1 MKYELQETFFKNYLQ
16 KYALDLKCQN
26 QRQVQKQGTTAAYKF
41 CELFE
46 DENRINLFKEKNP
59 NINYRY
65 TILIIIIQCDNL

>member
-1 MKYELQETFFKNYLQ
+1 M
-16 KYALDLKCQN
+16 
-26 QRQVQKQGTTAAYKF
+26 TAAHRF

-65 TILIIIIQCDNL
+65 TILIIIIQYDNL